1 MAAPP
6 GPTLALEHDPLKMT
20 IALLLLVLVFFC
32 FRGCARS
39 EACEGVLPLIM
50 LMPGAVAGAWLLAL
64 VTATLVDLGLPSWL
78 DSLLQPGVGN
88 GVFITLKASL
98 VLLICVLLVMCCYID
113 DPDVAFHLKVFTSM
127 AVILLA
133 IVVWFINEFGAQ
145 LRSGGNV
152 GNTKRD

>member
-1 MAAPP
+1 MATAQQS
-6 GPTLALEHDPLKMT
+6 PLK
-20 IALLLLVLVFFC
+20 
-32 FRGCARS
+32 
-39 EACEGVLPLIM
+39 
-50 LMPGAVAGAWLLAL
+50 
-64 VTATLVDLGLPSWL
+64 DLGLPSWL